1 MRLRTLG
8 TRTHAVQPCAERT
21 SVCAAL
27 RMSIC
32 SIVEVIVPASKVNRS
47 ARFTTG
53 KAKTPPK
60 WRTQEWHLSDAA
72 RAPSLPA
79 QIHMQGRV
87 MQAAD
92 QQARKHQQQQRFEH
106 GSAHRLTKPLRMKN
120 SERKAATARPGLE
133 PESCGN
139 NERRASERTAAAVA
153 KDGRDAHGATVD
165 AD

>member
-1 MRLRTLG
+1 VRLRTLG

-53 KAKTPPK
+53 TAKTPPK

-72 RAPSLPA
+72 RAPSS
-79 QIHMQGRV
+79 QW
-87 MQAAD
+87 
-92 QQARKHQQQQRFEH
+92 QQLGEWDGCGE
-106 GSAHRLTKPLRMKN
+106 GSAKDALRQRNM
-120 SERKAATARPGLE
+120 E
-133 PESCGN
+133 
-139 NERRASERTAAAVA
+139 
-153 KDGRDAHGATVD
+153 
-165 AD
+165 

>member
-1 MRLRTLG
+1 MGCKVTLSRPSDVRIQSSSGNVWAQQRTPGEETVDEEELEQEERLRTLG

-60 WRTQEWHLSDAA
+60 WRTQECHFWSRDHCRCWHEAA
-72 RAPSLPA
+72 VG
-79 QIHMQGRV
+79 QIHLRSRGSSNGLGC
-87 MQAAD
+87 AA
-92 QQARKHQQQQRFEH
+92 
-106 GSAHRLTKPLRMKN
+106 
-120 SERKAATARPGLE
+120 
-133 PESCGN
+133 
-139 NERRASERTAAAVA
+139 
-153 KDGRDAHGATVD
+153 
-165 AD
+165 